1 MSHFFRMC
9 PLSSTYTLLKQRS
22 FSSQSGSNSW
32 NIWSFEPESIHNK
45 QETSFASYFLHRD
58 SSHTQLVRLFSP
70 THCQTCCRGQ
80 PLRFFSL
87 TPFKT
92 YGRDL
97 AIETLLT
104 QLTLVLLLSS
114 LLARAWLST
123 LSTRYRVRSR
133 FIGTC
138 FLIDRVTHPGL
149 SSLWSTAV
157 VSSRTR
163 QLTSLGSSTLWRRQ
177 LSTRRRRIWRLYG
190 SKSCRE
196 LFLKSP
202 SNEIDSF

>member
-1 MSHFFRMC
+1 LRFFSPTPCQTCCWGFSH
-9 PLSSTYTLLKQRS
+9 
-22 FSSQSGSNSW
+22 W
-32 NIWSFEPESIHNK
+32 
-45 QETSFASYFLHRD
+45 D
-58 SSHTQLVRLFSP
+58 SSHPLHARPAVEVSAIEILLTHSLLNLLLRFQPLRFFSP